1 MRKVLSYLSAFMLSL
16 FLLGCS
22 SDDNYTDVSNLVGGY
37 TMVNAYESEG
47 AVVFAADGRPV
58 QNPYYPLPYQM
69 VGYVNLWEGT
79 RLLTVHGAGSNKVLA
94 NKTKKIE
101 NKQFYTSFIG
111 GNEKKVVNF
120 ITEDKI
126 AKVNPLNEAKQSGVR
141 FFNLSSD
148 EVIATVEFNDKPSIK
163 EFVMRPQD
171 SEETVLRSQEFRA
184 LDSNTYKITIKDK
197 DNKELVSKENVKL
210 DASRFYSIILIGSKD
225 SSEKPYYIGVVN
237 QAVR

>member
-1 MRKVLSYLSAFMLSL
+1 MRKVLSYLSVFMLSL

-22 SDDNYTDVSNLVGGY
+22 SDDNYTDVSNVVGGY

-47 AVVFAADGRPV
+47 AVVFAADGRPI
-58 QNPYYPLPYQM
+58 QNPYYPLAYQM
-69 VGYVNLWEGT
+69 VGYVNLWEGS
-79 RLLTVHGAGSNKVLA
+79 RLLTVHGARSNKMLA

-120 ITEDKI
+120 ITEDRV
-126 AKVNPLNEAKQSGVR
+126 AKATPLNDAKQSGVR

-148 EVIATVEFNDKPSIK
+148 EVIATVEFNEKPLIK
-163 EFVMRPQD
+163 EFKERPQD
-171 SEETVLRSQEFRA
+171 SEATVQNTQEFKA
-184 LDSNTYKITIKDK
+184 LESNMYKVTIKDK
-197 DNKELVSKENVKL
+197 DGKELVTKDNVKL
-210 DASRFYSIILIGSKD
+210 EASRFYSIILIGSKD
-225 SSEKPYYIGVVN
+225 NSEKPYYIGLVN

>member
-1 MRKVLSYLSAFMLSL
+1 MRKVLSYLSVFMLSL
-16 FLLGCS
+16 FVLSCS

-47 AVVFAADGRPV
+47 AVVFTADGRPI

-79 RLLTVHGAGSNKVLA
+79 RLLTVHGARSNKMLA

-120 ITEDKI
+120 ITEDRV
-126 AKVNPLNEAKQSGVR
+126 AKATPLNDAKQSGVR

-148 EVIATVEFNDKPSIK
+148 EVIATVEFNEKPLIK
-163 EFVMRPQD
+163 EFKERPQD
-171 SEETVLRSQEFRA
+171 SEATVQNTQEFKA
-184 LDSNTYKITIKDK
+184 LDSNTYKVTIKDK
-197 DNKELVSKENVKL
+197 DGKELVTKDNVKL
-210 DASRFYSIILIGSKD
+210 EASRFYSIILIGSKD
-225 SSEKPYYIGVVN
+225 NSEKPYYIGLVN